1 MIDNLKRRRKGY
13 LRTGKV
19 KVLPVRRSNDWLP
32 ENADSAF
39 MNTGAKV
46 EYVVPR
52 LRSGQLID
60 PLADLTDEQKNIV
73 ARQLGLKDSSDLNVM
88 IQDEK
93 KNFWVNKAV
102 VIDRDGLFLDLTSVS
117 DFIDYKIFE
126 VNLDFIAPS
135 WEERYNKGT
144 YKFAIV
150 FEDEESKIKNI
161 KIDTNKEAYMIFG
174 KIDGNIKKLTDF
186 LWIHYLTNIKD
197 GKRLPNNP
205 SLEYLRGEVGRI
217 IEERPGEFLSIITD
231 AQFETKA
238 LIQKAIN
245 NGFIQRSGQTFQIF
259 GEDSSKGSLEG
270 LIEYLNDERNNN
282 VRLSIIGRIE
292 QVESGIPVDK
302 DIKASDQNDNVNQ
315 EEDDDLKNKLAEAE
329 KRAEEAERKTAETAG
344 KIDEILNV
352 VEGIKEDN
360 ALLKKENEDLRATNS
375 NLSDQLVSKDTF
387 SSDNTESKPS
397 GNNRT
402 VKKKTVAR
410 KRK

>member
-1 MIDNLKRRRKGY
+1 MIDDLTRRRKGY

-19 KVLPVRRSNDWLP
+19 KVLPVRRGNDWLP

-39 MNTGAKV
+39 MNTGAKI

-73 ARQLGLKDSSDLNVM
+73 AKQLGLKEASDLNVM
-88 IQDEK
+88 IQDER
-93 KNFWVNKAV
+93 KNYWVNKAV
-102 VIDRDGLFLDLTSVS
+102 VIDRDGLFLDLANVS

-126 VNLDFIAPS
+126 VNLEYIAPS
-135 WEERYNKGT
+135 LKEQYNKGT

-150 FEDEESKIKNI
+150 FEDEESKVKNI
-161 KIDTNKEAYMIFG
+161 RIDTNKEAYMMFG

-231 AQFETKA
+231 TQFETKA

-245 NGFIQRSGQTFQIF
+245 NGFIHRSGQTFQVF
-259 GEDSSKGSLEG
+259 GEDSSKNTLEG

-292 QVESGIPVDK
+292 QVESGVPVDLDLK
-302 DIKASDQNDNVNQ
+302 KSDQNDNVAN
-315 EEDDDLKNKLAEAE
+315 EEDNDLKNKLAEAE
-329 KRAEEAERKTAETAG
+329 KKANEREN
-344 KIDEILNV
+344 KIDEM
-352 VEGIKEDN
+352 
-360 ALLKKENEDLRATNS
+360 LKAVDSLKDVN
-375 NLSDQLVSKDTF
+375 DQLKLQNKELADRLSELSKGNDSLDTEKKRPGRPG
-387 SSDNTESKPS
+387 NSK
-397 GNNRT
+397 N
-402 VKKKTVAR
+402 KK
-410 KRK
+410 